1 MATSPLDPSNLSGR
15 RDRSIGRGHG
25 TRALGPSDSSDSGS
39 DLLGA
44 PGLARQVDGFG
55 LDRGNTN
62 ETEESF
68 AGNTAG
74 PDVGDANLDS
84 DSDRA
89 GTGETAAAS
98 RDVVASDGS
107 DIDADHI
114 EALPLDDLEDLADLD
129 DLDDL
134 DEGEANLR
142 DLEDRGREGEED

>member
-15 RDRSIGRGHG
+15 SDRSINRGKG

-44 PGLARQVDGFG
+44 PGLARQVDGYG
-55 LDRGNTN
+55 LDRANTN
-62 ETEESF
+62 ETEESS

-84 DSDRA
+84 DSDRT

-98 RDVVASDGS
+98 RDKVASDGS

-114 EALPLDDLEDLADLD
+114 EALPDLEA
-129 DLDDL
+129 L
-134 DEGEANLR
+134 DEAGIT
-142 DLEDRGREGEED
+142 DLEDRSREDEEEEDR

>member
-39 DLLGA
+39 DLMGA

-84 DSDRA
+84 DSDRM

-129 DLDDL
+129 DLGDL
-134 DEGEANLR
+134 DDDEANLR
-142 DLEDRGREGEED
+142 DLEDRGREEEEE